1 MADDDIDVPGAWRE
15 FCARLGGVG
24 DRLAR
29 EPFPQSGAD
38 QALCTCHVARQ
49 LVMALQAEI
58 EHADVI
64 SPTFHRYEEPWVQW
78 GGPNPDNVYT
88 RAAIDP
94 TATYRVTGNVHG
106 VRAAL
111 FSLVDGDM
119 HLGRYGVFS
128 ECTLADLDVA
138 ADGAVEFWISP
149 EPRTGNWIESHPD
162 ARLSARPAIPLRLGT
177 RPCRDLHHRARR
189 RDAASRRTPPTAFD
203 MSSALERAATWVEQ
217 LDRLLV
223 HLRGTGPRDAAAH
236 NAVAPPSTPRG
247 GAPTIAYGAGWWDLG
262 PDEVLLIT
270 TDVPDADYWG
280 WTVHHRYR
288 LDSGDFANRQTSLNL
303 AQAFVDDDGRIRLVV
318 AHDDPGVPNWIDTER
333 QPEGML
339 VYRSIGTRSRPV
351 PDVRV
356 VALAALREHLPASH
370 PVVDRGR
377 AARAAGA
384 AAGRACSPAT
394 SDHGVVAEAAPA
406 VGRPSST
413 RSVVNSGRRP
423 RSSRSTE
430 DSLLDTARTSTGLDD
445 FGDDDFGADGWR
457 TGSNV
462 FVTALETRG
471 RPPSARPD
479 HGPQRDRPR
488 AREPARDAGRRS
500 APIPR
505 SATERIEAAA
515 ARRRDRA
522 FGYVDPARAA
532 RAGSRAI
539 ASRARGSCCTRARRP
554 SAPRTRPIRAS
565 PPPIR
570 STGSGIWSRPS
581 TGRCTRTAATSRTKI
596 R

>member
-38 QALCTCHVARQ
+38 QALCTRHVARQ

-119 HLGRYGVFS
+119 HVGRYGVFS
-128 ECTLADLDVA
+128 ECTLADFDVA
-138 ADGAVEFWISP
+138 AEGTVEFWISP
-149 EPRTGNWIESHPD
+149 EPRAGNWIESHPD
-162 ARLSARPAIPLRLGT
+162 ARLLLVRQYLCDWEHDRAATFTIERL
-177 RPCRDLHHRARR
+177 
-189 RDAASRRTPPTAFD
+189 DATGIAPDAPTAFD
-203 MSSALERAATWVEQ
+203 MSSALERAATWVESSI
-217 LDRLLV
+217 DYWCTYVERA
-223 HLRGTGPRDAAAH
+223 RDALAH
-236 NAVAPPSTPRG
+236 NTVAPPSTPRG

-303 AQAFVDDDGRIRLVV
+303 AQAFVDDDDRVRFVV
-318 AHDDPGVPNWIDTER
+318 AHDDPGVRNWIDTER

-356 VALAALREHLPASH
+356 VAMDALRERLPASS
-370 PVVDRGR
+370 PVVDR
-377 AARAAGA
+377 
-384 AAGRACSPAT
+384 
-394 SDHGVVAEAAPA
+394 VE
-406 VGRPSST
+406 
-413 RSVVNSGRRP
+413 RR
-423 RSSRSTE
+423 E
-430 DSLLDTARTSTGLDD
+430 QL
-445 FGDDDFGADGWR
+445 
-457 TGSNV
+457 
-462 FVTALETRG
+462 
-471 RPPSARPD
+471 
-479 HGPQRDRPR
+479 
-488 AREPARDAGRRS
+488 
-500 APIPR
+500 
-505 SATERIEAAA
+505 
-515 ARRRDRA
+515 ARRRAALLAR
-522 FGYVDPARAA
+522 YV
-532 RAGSRAI
+532 
-539 ASRARGSCCTRARRP
+539 
-554 SAPRTRPIRAS
+554 
-565 PPPIR
+565 
-570 STGSGIWSRPS
+570 
-581 TGRCTRTAATSRTKI
+581 
-596 R
+596 